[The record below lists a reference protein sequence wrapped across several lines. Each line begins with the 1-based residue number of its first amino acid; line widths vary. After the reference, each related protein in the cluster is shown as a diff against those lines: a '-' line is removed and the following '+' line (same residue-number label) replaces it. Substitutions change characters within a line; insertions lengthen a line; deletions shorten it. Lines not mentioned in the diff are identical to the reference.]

1 MRDGFIK
8 IAAGTPKIRVADCRY
23 NAEQIFN
30 LMREAHRQGVRVLAL
45 PELCLTGYTCGDLF
59 LQNTLLRGAE
69 EGLATILEA
78 TKNLDMLTALGLPVH
93 YRGKLY
99 NCAAVLCRGEIL
111 GLAPKIHLP
120 NYGEFYEGRWFTS
133 GAALG
138 DTDCC
143 ISFAG
148 QDAVEFSTGLVF
160 RCAEMPALTVG
171 VEICEDL
178 WAVNPPSARLCAEG
192 ATVMLNLSASNEVV
206 GKSLRRQELVAGQ
219 SARLVCGYVYA
230 NAGEGEST
238 TDLVFSGHNLIAENG
253 TLLAERR
260 FACGL
265 TISELDVERLCYER
279 RRLNTFPAAAEA
291 VYPNYFSLDL
301 ATTALS
307 RHVSPTPFVPENPA
321 RRAERCD
328 EILKIAALGLKQRL
342 EHAHARTA
350 ARLRW
355 VQGYAAWVWGG
366 LPLKSRSNQ
375 SGTGLGVR
383 TAAKK
388 AAICSAASGT
398 AASSRRSRR
407 ALLSAAEGWGSDGR
421 AMPLDEGMGSIRL
434 TAPMTFPRPVPL
446 ERARKLVRKA
456 MDR

>member
-99 NCAAVLCRGEIL
+99 NCAAILCRGEIL

-206 GKSLRRQELVAGQ
+206 GKSLRPAGVRVRLRQRRGGGVHHRSGVLRPQ
-219 SARLVCGYVYA
+219 PHCGK
-230 NAGEGEST
+230 
-238 TDLVFSGHNLIAENG
+238 
-253 TLLAERR
+253 R
-260 FACGL
+260 
-265 TISELDVERLCYER
+265 
-279 RRLNTFPAAAEA
+279 
-291 VYPNYFSLDL
+291 
-301 ATTALS
+301 
-307 RHVSPTPFVPENPA
+307 NPA
-321 RRAERCD
+321 GR
-328 EILKIAALGLKQRL
+328 AALCLRADHLGTRCG
-342 EHAHARTA
+342 A
-350 ARLRW
+350 AVL
-355 VQGYAAWVWGG
+355 
-366 LPLKSRSNQ
+366 
-375 SGTGLGVR
+375 
-383 TAAKK
+383 
-388 AAICSAASGT
+388 
-398 AASSRRSRR
+398 
-407 ALLSAAEGWGSDGR
+407 
-421 AMPLDEGMGSIRL
+421 
-434 TAPMTFPRPVPL
+434 
-446 ERARKLVRKA
+446 
-456 MDR
+456 